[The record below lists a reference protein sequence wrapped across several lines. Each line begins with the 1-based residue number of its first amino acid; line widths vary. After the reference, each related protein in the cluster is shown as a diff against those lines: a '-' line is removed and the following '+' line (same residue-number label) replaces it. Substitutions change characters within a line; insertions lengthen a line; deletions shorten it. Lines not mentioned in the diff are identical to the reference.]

1 MYCKKR
7 YLVKRIR
14 NSLRYLLITRFAA
27 SAADQ
32 KGLVPF
38 LDRVKKIITYSFPL
52 LFHTNTAI
60 EHNREENIIWTNKL
74 HIAILPLK
82 L

>member
-14 NSLRYLLITRFAA
+14 NSLRYLLLTRFAA

-38 LDRVKKIITYSFPL
+38 LNRVKKIITYSFPF

-60 EHNREENIIWTNKL
+60 EHNRKENIIWTNKL

>member
-38 LDRVKKIITYSFPL
+38 LNCVKKL
-52 LFHTNTAI
+52 
-60 EHNREENIIWTNKL
+60 
-74 HIAILPLK
+74 
-82 L
+82 